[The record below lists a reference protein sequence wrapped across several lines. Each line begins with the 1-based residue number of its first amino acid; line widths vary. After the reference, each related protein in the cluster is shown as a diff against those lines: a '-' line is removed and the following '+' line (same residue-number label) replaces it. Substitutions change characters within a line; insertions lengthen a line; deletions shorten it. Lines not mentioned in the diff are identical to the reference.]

1 MPMALEGIKVLD
13 LTKLGPGPFC
23 TMMLGDLGA
32 DVIKVEAP
40 VDPNATA
47 GTEDQME
54 AANKALNRNKR
65 SIVLNLKNEDA
76 KAIFLK
82 LAQKAD
88 VIVEGFRPGVVKRLG
103 IDYDTVKKINPGI
116 VYCSISGYGQDGPY
130 KMLPGHDLNY
140 IALTGA
146 LAAMGPEK
154 DGKFGVPLNLVGDF
168 AGGTMHAAVGILAAL
183 VARQKTGQGQYV
195 DTAMT
200 DTVISLLTFTAADYL
215 ATGIVPRR
223 GETLLTG
230 YLSPFYSIYETKDNK
245 FIVIACVEPHFWAN
259 LCKALGK
266 DEYIL
271 DQSAEG
277 ARREEIFASL
287 RKVFLTKTC
296 KEWFEFLATKD
307 VPVAPVND
315 LEEAFKDPQVLH
327 RKMILESKDSQGQAV
342 KQVAPGIKLSA
353 TPASIRTMS
362 PSPGQHTE
370 EILKDLGYK
379 EAEIKDLKQKGAAF

>member
-23 TMMLGDLGA
+23 TMMLADLGA

-40 VDPNATA
+40 VDPNAPA
-47 GTEDQME
+47 SAEDQME

-65 SIVLNLKNEDA
+65 SIVLNLKSEDA
-76 KAIFLK
+76 KAVFFKI
-82 LAQKAD
+82 AQKAD
-88 VIVEGFRPGVVKRLG
+88 IIVEGFRPGVVKRLG
-103 IDYDTVKKINPGI
+103 IDYETIKKVNQGI

-154 DGKFGVPLNLVGDF
+154 GGKFGVPLNLVADF
-168 AGGTMHAAVGILAAL
+168 GGGTMHAVVGILAAL

-195 DTAMT
+195 DTAIS
-200 DTVISLLTFTAADYL
+200 DTVTSLLTFAAADYL
-215 ATGIVPRR
+215 ATGVVPRR
-223 GETLLTG
+223 GESLLTG
-230 YLSPFYSIYETKDNK
+230 YVAPFYSIYETSDKK
-245 FIVIACVEPHFWAN
+245 HISIACVEPHFWSN
-259 LCKALGK
+259 LCKAIGK
-266 DEYIL
+266 EEFIPY
-271 DQSAEG
+271 QTAEG
-277 ARREEIFASL
+277 AKKEEIFTAF
-287 RKVFLTKTC
+287 RKVFLTRSR

-327 RKMILESKDSQGQAV
+327 RKMILENKDSQGQIV
-342 KQVAPGIKLSA
+342 KHVGPGIKLSA
-353 TPASIRTMS
+353 TPGSIRTAP
-362 PSPGQHTE
+362 PSPGQHTA
-370 EILKDLGYK
+370 EILKELGYK
-379 EAEIKDLKQKGAAF
+379 ETEIAVLRQKAAVS